1 VTLSDDVSRLDA
13 PTGAIA
19 APPPPEPSATA
30 VREPVWRAPRA
41 VLIALSALV
50 VILAGVVIWL
60 WLLVMD
66 QHSRNDNRDAAQT
79 TARRVATDFATYDY
93 NTVDAQFAR
102 MSAESTGAMKAQVQ
116 QSQQSVVPLIK
127 AAKAKAT
134 GTVRDSAVVL
144 SHGNQISVI
153 AVVDETV
160 SNSAVPNGSL
170 KRYRFLLVM
179 QKVHGHWLLA
189 NLEQA

>member
-1 VTLSDDVSRLDA
+1 MSDDFSGSD
-13 PTGAIA
+13 A
-19 APPPPEPSATA
+19 APGAVVAPLPPAPPTA
-30 VREPVWRAPRA
+30 APRQPA
-41 VLIALSALV
+41 WQAPNSVLIALGVLV
-50 VILAGVVIWL
+50 AILLGGVIWL
-60 WLLVMD
+60 WLLVMG
-66 QHSRNDNRDAAQT
+66 QHSTNSNRDAAQT

-93 NTVDAQFAR
+93 TTVDAQFAR
-102 MSAESTGAMKAQVQ
+102 MAAESTGAMQAQVK

-127 AAKAKAT
+127 AAKAKAV

-160 SNSAVPNGSL
+160 SNTAVPKGSL